1 MQSTPASFRAVAV
14 WPGAAPKRRVSLAPM
29 RPPCQA
35 EADDPPG
42 GGPGAED
49 GGRKRPSRHPLQ
61 RLSFGP

>member
-29 RPPCQA
+29 RPPCQV

-42 GGPGAED
+42 GEPGAGD
-49 GGRKRPSRHPLQ
+49 
-61 RLSFGP
+61 